1 MAQEVNAAGVE
12 DSDVA
17 TAFLPLVGCR
27 RLKSFSFCI
36 WNRGTCSAA
45 ILDGLQLVHT
55 WGCQGIEQLFLD
67 VTPPE
72 EEGKQEGAASVE
84 ETFMDGPVLGWSLCP
99 KQAVVTMSY
108 VLKMQKGFFEDLFES
123 VQSLE
128 HLRVLEE
135 EEEEEEEKED
145 KADEERGIK
154 ARMTMM
160 STRLA
165 MRWRLETDRQPN
177 ELPLDGRQLRRVFK
191 MFDRLGLDELYT
203 IDCGGVTYMRVSS
216 L

>member
-1 MAQEVNAAGVE
+1 
-12 DSDVA
+12 
-17 TAFLPLVGCR
+17 
-27 RLKSFSFCI
+27 
-36 WNRGTCSAA
+36 
-45 ILDGLQLVHT
+45 VHT

-128 HLRVLEE
+128 HLRVIRWNSL
-135 EEEEEEEKED
+135 KFVRTSRYL
-145 KADEERGIK
+145 RG
-154 ARMTMM
+154 A
-160 STRLA
+160 SLH
-165 MRWRLETDRQPN
+165 DQP
-177 ELPLDGRQLRRVFK
+177 L
-191 MFDRLGLDELYT
+191 
-203 IDCGGVTYMRVSS
+203 S
-216 L
+216 

>member
-1 MAQEVNAAGVE
+1 MN
-12 DSDVA
+12 
-17 TAFLPLVGCR
+17 T
-27 RLKSFSFCI
+27 
-36 WNRGTCSAA
+36 
-45 ILDGLQLVHT
+45 GLQ
-55 WGCQGIEQLFLD
+55 
-67 VTPPE
+67 
-72 EEGKQEGAASVE
+72 
-84 ETFMDGPVLGWSLCP
+84 
-99 KQAVVTMSY
+99 
-108 VLKMQKGFFEDLFES
+108 
-123 VQSLE
+123 
-128 HLRVLEE
+128 VLEE